1 MSKLIIKNKY
11 GIAPNELLNN
21 DKLSLKAKGMFTFLQ
36 SKPDNWKFSV
46 KRIGIQNLD
55 GKSSIGVALKELE
68 KYGVLC
74 RRSTKDSNGKWNGY
88 DYILSEKPFTE
99 KPSTEK
105 PLTENRATLS
115 KIDNSNKDIVKRNV
129 DISIEKKLSFSK
141 NDIILTRLLYSI
153 VKENYPFLKEKTE
166 KQIQVDYIEMNRL
179 HNIDGFNYKQIE
191 WIIRWATQDSFWK
204 QNIRSVN
211 KLRKQFDNL
220 IIKAKGQYDN
230 KQKNKI
236 VTI

>member
-191 WIIRWATQDSFWK
+191 WIIRWAT
-204 QNIRSVN
+204 
-211 KLRKQFDNL
+211 
-220 IIKAKGQYDN
+220 
-230 KQKNKI
+230 
-236 VTI
+236 